1 MLCLGKKARKIVLP
15 VIALSIVAV
24 SVINTSAVDIKLN
37 DDGTL
42 TATEKFESKTENS
55 KYGFKE
61 EIEYDGKKYILS
73 SGDVESEVLTKKP
86 DMVTKRETFEETV
99 EGYEKVTSADGKK
112 VTDKDDNKT
121 YDAVVDDIKSE
132 EITIKNRKGNAE
144 YTRKLTVP
152 IGEESSIEQ
161 EWTFDYD
168 DEQLGETVQVTAPIK
183 EQVVGA
189 DTWVDSDYPI
199 NITVNGYGADTIT
212 MNGQVIKVG
221 EDVPFGTEAYGIV
234 LNYCGLDTHNYKIK
248 SVSWNGSP
256 YDDGGVI
263 RRDATALVQRR
274 SKVYTITYGGEVK
287 LPDAVGYKTTI
298 TYGYDKQVESDT
310 DATYYIKSQ
319 AIYNPAPDDNTATII
334 IVSISVGLAV
344 LIITAAVILFVL
356 SRKKKYKI

>member
-1 MLCLGKKARKIVLP
+1 MLRLRKVHRVAVPIIVLMLL
-15 VIALSIVAV
+15 AT
-24 SVINTSAVDIKLN
+24 SVINASAVDIKLN

-42 TATEKFESKTENS
+42 TTTEKFESRTEDSN
-55 KYGFKE
+55 YGFKE
-61 EIEYDGKKYILS
+61 EIEYEGKKYLLS
-73 SGDVESEVLTKKP
+73 SESVENEILTKKP
-86 DMVTKRETFEETV
+86 DMTTKRETFEEVV
-99 EGYEKVTSADGKK
+99 EGYDKVTEANEKQ
-112 VTDKDDNKT
+112 VTDKDDNKL
-121 YDAVVDDIKSE
+121 YEAVVDDIKNE

-144 YTRKLTVP
+144 YTRNLTVP

-189 DTWVDSDYPI
+189 DTWIDSDYPI
-199 NITVNGYGADTIT
+199 SVTVNGYGSDTIT
-212 MNGQVIKVG
+212 MNGQVINIG
-221 EDVPFGTEAYGIV
+221 EDIPFGREAYGTV
-234 LNYCGLDTHNYKIK
+234 LRYCGLDTENYKIK
-248 SVSWNGSP
+248 SVSWDGSP

-274 SKVYTITYGGEVK
+274 SKVYTITYGGEVN

-310 DATYYIKSQ
+310 DSTYYIKSQ
-319 AIYNPAPDDNTATII
+319 AIYNPAPEDNTATII

-344 LIITAAVILFVL
+344 LIITGAVILFVL